1 MKQMSLGESGF
12 ERKTK
17 RTRKR
22 EFLDEMNLVVPWAE
36 LVSLIAPYA
45 PAPGAKGGRPPFAV
59 ETMLRIHF
67 VQQWFNL
74 SDPAMEEALYDT
86 PMFREFVGLDA
97 GEDNLPDEST
107 ILRFRHLLEA
117 HNLSL
122 QILATVNATLA
133 AKGLLLKSGTVVD
146 ATLIAAPSSTK
157 NSSGERDPEMHQ
169 TKKGNQW
176 HFGMKAHIGVDAD
189 SGLVHTVVGTAA
201 NVNDVTQAH
210 ALVHGEEGDVFAD
223 AGYQGVDK
231 REETQDIKAQWHVA
245 MRPGKRKV
253 LDKSTPMG
261 AILDKLEQVKA
272 SIRAKVEH
280 PFRVIKRQFG
290 HVKVRYR
297 GLAKNTAQL
306 HTLFA
311 LSNLWM
317 VRRTLLQEMRG

>member
-1 MKQMSLGESGF
+1 MKQMSLGAVGF